1 LTFTNLSHNEATH
14 ITIQLRIATLPSV
27 TSSPIAIS
35 PAPVS
40 RLVFATQPGS
50 ATAGL
55 PFGVQPALKT
65 QDQFGNNSTSGL
77 AATLNLTLS
86 LSSGVGPLQGSTNL
100 DIGAN
105 AGNGMVAF
113 SDLRL
118 DHAGTNNQLSASA
131 SGLSNALSS
140 PFAVSPAAASNLTIS
155 ISPSSNAVAGV
166 VFSTQPVVRVED
178 LFGNLRSGDYS
189 TVVTATRAAGSG
201 ALQGTTNLTAIA
213 GLVSFA
219 DLAHNIATNITISF
233 SSPGLAGATSASVVV
248 SPGAFSKLQLL
259 APGETAAPGTVS
271 GKSGTP
277 NPQSAGSAFS
287 VTVNAVDPYWNIVNT
302 NDTVAITSSD
312 PNAALPT

>member
-65 QDQFGNNSTSGL
+65 QDQFSNDSTLGL

-105 AGNGMVAF
+105 AGNGLVAF

-118 DHAGTNNQLSASA
+118 DHAGTNNQLSAGA
-131 SGLSNALSS
+131 SGLSNGLSS
-140 PFAVSPAAASNLTIS
+140 LFTVSPAAASKLTIS
-155 ISPSSNAVAGV
+155 IAAASIAVAGV
-166 VFSTQPVVRVED
+166 AFSTQPVVRVED
-178 LFGNLRSGDYS
+178 SFGNLRSSDYS
-189 TVVTATRAAGSG
+189 TAVSAARAAGSG
-201 ALQGTTNLTAIA
+201 ALQGTTNLTAM
-213 GLVSFA
+213 GGMVSFT
-219 DLAHNIATNITISF
+219 DLAHNIATNITITF
-233 SSPGLAGATSASVVV
+233 SSPGLAGVTSTTVAV
-248 SPGAFSKLQLL
+248 SPAAANRLTIQTQPS
-259 APGETAAPGTVS
+259 AAATAGV
-271 GKSGTP
+271 
-277 NPQSAGSAFS
+277 
-287 VTVNAVDPYWNIVNT
+287 
-302 NDTVAITSSD
+302 
-312 PNAALPT
+312 